1 MSSTLGVRLGAGLL
15 VAGTCLGS
23 HTDPVTVW
31 GSDSEDCWPLVEGA
45 GLATL
50 RGVLGLGAR
59 SLGSWSPFSVLSC
72 FSQWPSPESRE
83 GTLDLTSIAPSSPGL
98 GSLQL

>member
-1 MSSTLGVRLGAGLL
+1 MSSALGVRLGAGVL
-15 VAGTCLGS
+15 VARTYLGS
-23 HTDPVTVW
+23 HTDPITVW
-31 GSDSEDCWPLVEGA
+31 GSDSEDCWLLVEGA

-50 RGVLGLGAR
+50 RDVLGLGDH
-59 SLGSWSPFSVLSC
+59 SLGSWSPSSVLSC
-72 FSQWPSPESRE
+72 FSQWPSLESRE